1 MSFHTLLIVGRLGR
15 EPEMRYSP
23 SGQAITNLNLA
34 ANRQYTDSNSQT
46 AKETTWFRVSVF
58 GKTAENCNAFLRKG
72 SLVLVEGRL
81 TCDPE
86 TGGPRLYSRKDGT
99 PGTAFEVT
107 ANTVRFLSSQENH
120 EESGEQVKENAGDP
134 GRRNRK
140 GQCVE
145 GRTGCEEDGL

>member
-1 MSFHTLLIVGRLGR
+1 MSFHTILIVGYLGR

-23 SGQAITNLNLA
+23 SGQAVTNFNLA
-34 ANRQYTDSNSQT
+34 ANRQYTDSNSQVV
-46 AKETTWFRVSVF
+46 KETTWFRVSTW
-58 GKTAENCNAFLRKG
+58 GKTAENCNQYLHKG

-120 EESGEQVKENAGDP
+120 EEEGEPTAADAGGADIP
-134 GRRNRK
+134 F
-140 GQCVE
+140 
-145 GRTGCEEDGL
+145 

>member
-1 MSFHTLLIVGRLGR
+1 MSFHTLLIVGHLGR

-23 SGQAITNLNLA
+23 SGQAVTNLNLA
-34 ANRQYTDSNSQT
+34 ANRQYTDANGQT
-46 AKETTWFRVSVF
+46 VNETTWFRVSVF
-58 GKTAENCNAFLRKG
+58 GKTAENCNAFLHKG

-107 ANTVRFLSSQENH
+107 ANTMRFLSSQENH
-120 EESGEQVKENAGDP
+120 TDESEPAAVEAGGADIP
-134 GRRNRK
+134 F
-140 GQCVE
+140 
-145 GRTGCEEDGL
+145 

>member
-23 SGQAITNLNLA
+23 SGQAVTNLNLA
-34 ANRQYTDSNSQT
+34 ANRQYTDSNGLT
-46 AKETTWFRVSVF
+46 AKETTWFRVSTF
-58 GKTAENCNAFLRKG
+58 GKTAENCNEFLHKG

-86 TGGPRLYSRKDGT
+86 TGGPRLFSRKDGT
-99 PGTAFEVT
+99 PAAAFEVS

-120 EESGEQVKENAGDP
+120 EEESEPAVTGSGGADIAF
-134 GRRNRK
+134 
-140 GQCVE
+140 
-145 GRTGCEEDGL
+145 